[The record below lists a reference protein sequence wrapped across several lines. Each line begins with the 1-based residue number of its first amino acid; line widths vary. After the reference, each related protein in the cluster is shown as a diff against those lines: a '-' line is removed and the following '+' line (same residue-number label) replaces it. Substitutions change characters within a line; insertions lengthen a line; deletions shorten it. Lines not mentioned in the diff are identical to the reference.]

1 DAAATGWKVLYRA
14 KEPEEKATKAL
25 LTKVNKF
32 MSGRSFEKIFTSFD
46 IYTETDNFLVIHGF
60 SSREAAEG
68 IASILRDHKDYKV
81 QDTPI
86 IISSWNYQIVQ
97 MRKNLDEYLAGPVTG
112 KKEQEAAQPQKPA
125 GSEI

>member
-1 DAAATGWKVLYRA
+1 
-14 KEPEEKATKAL
+14 
-25 LTKVNKF
+25 
-32 MSGRSFEKIFTSFD
+32 
-46 IYTETDNFLVIHGF
+46 
-60 SSREAAEG
+60 
-68 IASILRDHKDYKV
+68 ASILRDHKDYKV

-125 GSEI
+125 GSEIPAERSQPMRGRAGDPVNEPDRSQPMRGRAGDPDPQPVQNQGVNPVQPERQNVE